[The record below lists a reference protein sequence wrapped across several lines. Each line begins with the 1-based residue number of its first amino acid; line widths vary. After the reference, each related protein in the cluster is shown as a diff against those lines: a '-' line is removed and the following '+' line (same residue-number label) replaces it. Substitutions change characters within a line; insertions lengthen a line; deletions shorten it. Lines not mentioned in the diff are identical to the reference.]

1 LCANGKAIFPARSG
15 NLLTEE
21 KSVGHQPWL
30 SLMSSGMSR
39 ANPIAVL
46 LITVIF
52 LFSLASCWF
61 AGWWFLG
68 ARELQALEYQYQSM
82 QQTSS
87 AIQAL
92 ANESIEY
99 SRRNPSIDPLLQQ
112 FELKSRPTSQA
123 PTNLPVQ
130 KPPR

>member
-1 LCANGKAIFPARSG
+1 MI
-15 NLLTEE
+15 
-21 KSVGHQPWL
+21 
-30 SLMSSGMSR
+30 R

-52 LFSLASCWF
+52 LYSLASCWF

-99 SRRNPSIDPLLQQ
+99 SRRNHSIDPLLQQ

-130 KPPR
+130 KLPR